1 MRRGLTALVA
11 LAMGCASAAPP
22 PGGPE
27 DLAPPRLVRVGPDS
41 GALNFSSKNASF
53 YFDETIN
60 DRGSGAQEVDNYF
73 LVSPSDGLPRV
84 EWHRSRIDVRPRNGF
99 RPNTAYSIT
108 LLPGLSDL
116 RNNAMKT
123 GRSIV
128 FSTGPTIPTTRI
140 EGTTFD
146 WVQERPLAGAF
157 LEAVTPD
164 SIRYLAQSDSV
175 GRFAVGPL
183 PAGTY
188 LVRAYIDQ
196 NHNRS
201 LDRNE
206 AFDTLRVTVPQAAP
220 AELLVAAR
228 DTLPGRIATIVVVD
242 SVTLRVNFTNLLDP
256 SITPAA
262 SDFRLIGGPDSVLVA
277 VASVRTAPQEAAA
290 ALAAQQAAADSARK
304 ADTSHRAAAVPPAA
318 VPVPPTKSDDTL
330 ATRKPSRQPPFNSVT
345 LKLARP
351 LTPNTTYRLS
361 TRGLRALSGR
371 TAPSEAGFTSP
382 RAVPKVR
389 ADSVAAALRDAAA
402 ARKGA
407 LPLPPDSA
415 RRLPPSRPPARP

>member
-1 MRRGLTALVA
+1 MRKGLTALAA

-41 GALNFSSKNASF
+41 GALNFTSKDASF

-99 RPNTAYSIT
+99 RPNTAYTIT

-123 GRSIV
+123 GRSII
-128 FSTGPTIPTTRI
+128 FSTGASIPTTRI
-140 EGTTFD
+140 EGIAFD
-146 WVQERPLAGAF
+146 WVQERPLAAAF
-157 LEAVTPD
+157 LEAITPD
-164 SIRYLAQSDSV
+164 SIRYLAAADSA
-175 GRFAVGPL
+175 GRFALGPL
-183 PAGTY
+183 PAGSY
-188 LVRAYIDQ
+188 LVRAFADQ
-196 NHNRS
+196 NRNRS

-206 AFDTLRVTVPQAAP
+206 PFDTLRVTVPQAAP

-242 SVTLRVNFTNLLDP
+242 SLTLRVNFTNLLDP
-256 SITPAA
+256 AIAPTPA
-262 SDFRLIGGPDSVLVA
+262 DFRLVGGPDSVLVA

-290 ALAAQQAAADSARK
+290 AVAAREAAADSARK
-304 ADTSHRAAAVPPAA
+304 ADTTRRAPAAPPAA
-318 VPVPPTKSDDTL
+318 VPVPTRKGADTL
-330 ATRKPSRQPPFNSVT
+330 VVPKPSRQAPFNSVT
-345 LKLARP
+345 LKLARA
-351 LTPNTTYRLS
+351 LTPGTTYRLS

-371 TAPSEAGFTSP
+371 TAPSEAGFSTP
-382 RAVPKVR
+382 RPAPR
-389 ADSVAAALRDAAA
+389 PAADGAAA
-402 ARKGA
+402 ARKSM
-407 LPLPPDSA
+407 LPLDSA
-415 RRLPPSRPPARP
+415 RRVSPSRPPARP